1 MVWVQHGRVLWKVDL
16 FVVVVFPLFRD
27 CATVAW
33 WSIAR
38 SKICVASAKPLQHL
52 FDLKNMC
59 TVYIIFVAL
68 KRLILAAGGKK
79 ILEPPLPLRDN
90 FWFSVIQPSIF
101 CSPYSHMVYGCAGA
115 DPSCLWVRGGVHPEL
130 VASHFTIALHL

>member
-1 MVWVQHGRVLWKVDL
+1 
-16 FVVVVFPLFRD
+16 
-27 CATVAW
+27 
-33 WSIAR
+33 
-38 SKICVASAKPLQHL
+38 
-52 FDLKNMC
+52 MC

-68 KRLILAAGGKK
+68 NRLILAPGGKK

-130 VASHFTIALHL
+130 VASHWQDFLSFYHCATLVDAQEIRIS